1 MCMCHH
7 GRGGCRD
14 VLLTW
19 ERMLGHMA
27 RGLCRDM
34 RDFENRRSNSYSR
47 GYETRFCFEIL

>member
-27 RGLCRDM
+27 RGLCMNM
-34 RDFENRRSNSYSR
+34 RDPENRRSNSYS
-47 GYETRFCFEIL
+47 GSYETCLCFEIL